1 MAASLMCAH
10 MTSFCVLLGRG
21 ERCLSLVSLPRR
33 ALIMLDQGPTL
44 MTSFM
49 LSYLCKGP
57 ICKYSYI
64 GIGSSAYEFVE
75 GDSLVF
81 SIGCLLSHQ

>member
-1 MAASLMCAH
+1 
-10 MTSFCVLLGRG
+10 
-21 ERCLSLVSLPRR
+21 
-33 ALIMLDQGPTL
+33 MLDQGPTL